1 MGLDLA
7 NYENQALKAL
17 KLFWRNREEA
27 LARQIESGNR
37 DARSRDAVTAGKNMD
52 GFLAIARSLIEAN
65 GLSQADI
72 CDSNVSS
79 PCMFFS
85 TNQALGH
92 ACGRAPV

>member
-1 MGLDLA
+1 
-7 NYENQALKAL
+7 
-17 KLFWRNREEA
+17 
-27 LARQIESGNR
+27 
-37 DARSRDAVTAGKNMD
+37 MD